1 MKVEILS
8 VGNEVLSGKVVN
20 TNASFLSIELEK
32 IGYDVVRVVT
42 VGDDKEELIKEV
54 NSFLVSDI
62 DYLVT
67 TGGLGP
73 THDDFTKEVL
83 FDTLG
88 MELVEHQEAID
99 LLEDYFSHNY
109 TKCNLKQALYPK
121 GATLLK
127 NDYGTAMG
135 AFIEKDNKMYSVL
148 VGPPFELHPMFYNY
162 LAPILREKINL
173 KKVVKEYIVMGIG
186 ESQVEEL
193 LQDYYKKHS
202 TVEVAPYA
210 SIGKVRYQ
218 ISGTLNNIKEFEE
231 ADQDFVNL
239 MDEYIISDKNEE
251 IEEKIYQEL
260 SRLGYKICFGESCT
274 GGLLASKL
282 INVNGSSSIID
293 QSFVTYSEQAKCDIL
308 GVNQEVIDKYGVVS
322 EETVIAM
329 VNGVCLKA
337 NSQVGVAV
345 TGYAGPSGGT
355 EKDPVGTVYYAIK
368 VNEKVYSYK
377 KFYKSPRNVLRQKV
391 VMSIYYH
398 LYRAL
403 INCK

>member
-8 VGNEVLSGKVVN
+8 VGNEVLSGKVIN

-32 IGYDVVRVVT
+32 IGFDVVRIVT
-42 VGDDKEELIKEV
+42 LGDDKEELIKEV
-54 NSFLVSDI
+54 KSFLDSDI

-83 FDTLG
+83 FETLG
-88 MELVEHQEAID
+88 MELVEYQEAID
-99 LLEDYFSHNY
+99 LLEEYFSHNY

-148 VGPPFELHPMFYNY
+148 VGPPFELHPMFNNY
-162 LAPILREKINL
+162 LAPILKDKINL

-193 LQDYYKKHS
+193 LQEYYKKHS
-202 TVEVAPYA
+202 SVEVAPYA

-218 ISGTLNNIKEFEE
+218 ISGTLEKLVEFED
-231 ADQDFVNL
+231 ANKDFLDL
-239 MDEYIISDKNEE
+239 MGEYIVSDKNEE

-260 SRLGYKICFGESCT
+260 KRLGYKISFGESCT

-282 INVNGSSSIID
+282 VNVNGSSAVLEE
-293 QSFVTYSEQAKCDIL
+293 SFVTYSEKAKCDIL
-308 GVNQEVIDKYGVVS
+308 GVNQEIIDKYGVVS
-322 EETVIAM
+322 EETAIAM
-329 VNGVCLKA
+329 ANGVCLKA
-337 NSQVGVAV
+337 NCQVGVAV
-345 TGYAGPSGGT
+345 TGYAGPGGGT

-368 VNEKVYSYK
+368 VNDKVYSYK
-377 KFYKSPRNVLRQKV
+377 KFYKSPRNTLRQKV
-391 VMSIYYH
+391 VMIIYYH
-398 LYRAL
+398 LYKAL
-403 INCK
+403 QNN